1 MQETSEKPKK
11 ELSSRVFNIMQYL
24 RHPTTGETLLTE
36 ETVRGVLSTYRT
48 ITDWAYIIHDRDIK
62 DDGITIKPP
71 HFHIVIRTPRSPVT
85 IQKISTWFGIPE
97 NFIDIPKGRGAFY
110 DCVGYLTH
118 ALTPDKTRY
127 LDENVQSNF
136 DWKQALE
143 NYYASKDRNRKYTN
157 RNEKIDEW
165 LLLLNG
171 GAVNLADLRAEDP
184 VLFLRN
190 YPVLS
195 RARNSYLKN
204 LPAPSCRINFLITGD
219 AGYGKSLASRAVARS
234 LYDGEGLEEHEI
246 LFEIGDNKVSF
257 EGYEGQPV
265 IIWNDARPKNLL
277 DMLGSR
283 DNLFNVFDCFP
294 SNRRQHIKYDSIAL
308 NNKYNI
314 INTVMPWEDFVK
326 GLAGEFTTWDGRQF
340 FSEDVVQS
348 YRRFPMIIPL
358 QRDYYNVYLNEGWLS
373 LNGNYREYI
382 NYCQIRGNFGE
393 IRRKLKEAGYKETM
407 ITALGA
413 KSDKALAEPIINAVK
428 DKIEPA
434 VNGMEIDLSSP
445 EEVKKLIGE
454 LCPGLGQIEYQRED
468 FKDFKFGIREKN

>member
-143 NYYASKDRNRKYTN
+143 NYYASKDRNRKYTSK
-157 RNEKIDEW
+157 NEKVDEW
-165 LLLLNG
+165 LLLLNA

-184 VLFLRN
+184 VLYIRN
-190 YPVLS
+190 YPVLN
-195 RARNSYLKN
+195 RCRNTYLKN
-204 LPAPSCRINFLITGD
+204 LPAPSTRINWLITGN
-219 AGYGKSLASRAVARS
+219 AGYGKSLASRAIARQ
-234 LYDGEGLEEHEI
+234 LYTQVPPLPDHEI
-246 LFEIGDNKVSF
+246 FFEIGDGKVSF

-265 IIWNDARPKNLL
+265 IIWNDARPKTLL

-294 SNRRQHIKYDSIAL
+294 SNRRQNIKYDSISL
-308 NNKYNI
+308 NNRYNI
-314 INTVMPWEDFVK
+314 INTVMPWSDFIK
-326 GLAGEFTTWDGRQF
+326 GLAGEYIAWDGRHI
-340 FSEDVVQS
+340 FSEDANQS
-348 YRRFPMIIPL
+348 SRRFPIIMPL
-358 QRDYYNVYLNEGWLS
+358 QKDYYDVYLNEGWLDPDGDYS
-373 LNGNYREYI
+373 EYVAYR
-382 NYCQIRGNFGE
+382 QIIGNFGE
-393 IRRKLKEAGYKETM
+393 IRKRLKAKGYSETV
-407 ITALGA
+407 IHALGA
-413 KSDKALAEPIINAVK
+413 ECDKKLSAPVVEIVRQE
-428 DKIEPA
+428 IEPA
-434 VNGMEIDLSSP
+434 LAGKTIDLDS
-445 EEVKKLIGE
+445 EEDINRLIESMTPYVGRDR
-454 LCPGLGQIEYQRED
+454 LEYAFRNKQE
-468 FKDFKFGIREKN
+468 